1 MRSVCAAVLA
11 LAPPAAWSLWARR
24 FWILYGNSLGLSNES
39 PFLGLDM
46 LHRPEWVLGL
56 LKWETLGVLMPL
68 GWILLL
74 AARRPHTRC
83 TLNTKRH
90 SKGASSPPKRS
101 ASAASVR
108 RAPPSTGSPTAS

>member
-1 MRSVCAAVLA
+1 VRSVCAAVLA
-11 LAPPAAWSLWARR
+11 LAPPAAWYLWAGR
-24 FWILYGNSLGLSNES
+24 FWILYGNSRGLSNES

-74 AARRPHTRC
+74 AARRSHTRC
-83 TLNTKRH
+83 TLNAKRH
-90 SKGASSPPKRS
+90 SKAASSPPKRT
-101 ASAASVR
+101 ASAAPVGR
-108 RAPPSTGSPTAS
+108 PPASTGSPTAS